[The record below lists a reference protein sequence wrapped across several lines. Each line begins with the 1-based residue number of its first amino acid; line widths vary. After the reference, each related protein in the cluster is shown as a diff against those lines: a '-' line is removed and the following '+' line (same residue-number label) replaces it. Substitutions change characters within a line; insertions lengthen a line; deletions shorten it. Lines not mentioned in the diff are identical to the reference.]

1 MAFPSTGQLDTL
13 QPFQAPEGRT
23 EPQPMRES
31 RAKWAKIRP
40 DLTSGLGNA
49 ALAVIV
55 PRQCTPAVW
64 AGVHHQFG
72 GYSWRRASRS
82 VTPITTAVLSSQ
94 PGSFIFP
101 TIHKRK
107 GKLRPVGASHEQ
119 PLQHNLAEDGVGS
132 LAKNLYSLT
141 NTLGRCPGPGLPVLN
156 FWEEVHLLMEPTA
169 WLGVCVFVCLNKH
182 CFILSVTL

>member
-1 MAFPSTGQLDTL
+1 MVSGRRDEEERWWTDKGGAGSEHPQANRKHLWLDLRST
-13 QPFQAPEGRT
+13 PYT
-23 EPQPMRES
+23 EINSKE
-31 RAKWAKIRP
+31 AT
-40 DLTSGLGNA
+40 DLNVKATM
-49 ALAVIV
+49 
-55 PRQCTPAVW
+55 TK
-64 AGVHHQFG
+64 
-72 GYSWRRASRS
+72 
-82 VTPITTAVLSSQ
+82 LSE
-94 PGSFIFP
+94 
-101 TIHKRK
+101 RK

-169 WLGVCVFVCLNKH
+169 WLEVCVFVCLNKH